1 MQSRFFGGPIL
12 IAFFELTA
20 AAGQSERKPAT
31 GPRPVRQ
38 SLPILS
44 AEISPGIIFSA
55 GLLISNS
62 DSRKTRPPR
71 HKPPE
76 ESETAPAEAR
86 PQTGPSLPC
95 SFFSSFFPCSLEFIW
110 IQLLC
115 DDLYCLS
122 GTCRTLH
129 IAAASRVDSAF
140 LHGS

>member
-76 ESETAPAEAR
+76 ESETAPAGRGRLHPGCGTVRTDWA
-86 PQTGPSLPC
+86 GSA
-95 SFFSSFFPCSLEFIW
+95 
-110 IQLLC
+110 IQE
-115 DDLYCLS
+115 
-122 GTCRTLH
+122 
-129 IAAASRVDSAF
+129 
-140 LHGS
+140 